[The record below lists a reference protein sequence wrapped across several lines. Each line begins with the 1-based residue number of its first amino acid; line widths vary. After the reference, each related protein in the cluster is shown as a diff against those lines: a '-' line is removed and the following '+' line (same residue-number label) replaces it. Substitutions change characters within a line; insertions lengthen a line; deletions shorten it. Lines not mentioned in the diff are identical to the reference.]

1 MLFFSSLPETA
12 EDVLYDLEGR
22 FPGTGL
28 ESARLYACFMRLRR
42 PFMLDLGDASQRPF
56 SGEGVPE
63 NVKGSPMAWY
73 LFPHELR
80 RGFDEGNAH
89 GAGYDGVVLKGR
101 NAYDGSPEVWGMAT
115 DSRQVKSAVDNR
127 GTYDSDSPDIT
138 FSIIGEKAESFQEYH
153 NNGLSYT
160 DPADG
165 KRKAIIDSRG
175 VRLRKEHVSVSEGG
189 HVNVSLAAAL
199 DFPELFR
206 AYPEL
211 RRLRVDFYRDSGSG
225 TGGFTDPQEHYIA
238 VNVARGGKN
247 AAPGMVLDTILHEV
261 QHVIQG
267 YEGFAQGAGSMSREQ
282 ALAYLGGSMSQLAGR
297 GDDWAKATLPRLE
310 RMKRELEAGT
320 LQPAFVYVFPTG
332 SRRRG

>member
-1 MLFFSSLPETA
+1 M
-12 EDVLYDLEGR
+12 
-22 FPGTGL
+22 
-28 ESARLYACFMRLRR
+28 
-42 PFMLDLGDASQRPF
+42 
-56 SGEGVPE
+56 
-63 NVKGSPMAWY
+63 
-73 LFPHELR
+73 
-80 RGFDEGNAH
+80 
-89 GAGYDGVVLKGR
+89 
-101 NAYDGSPEVWGMAT
+101 
-115 DSRQVKSAVDNR
+115 
-127 GTYDSDSPDIT
+127 
-138 FSIIGEKAESFQEYH
+138 
-153 NNGLSYT
+153 
-160 DPADG
+160 
-165 KRKAIIDSRG
+165 
-175 VRLRKEHVSVSEGG
+175 
-189 HVNVSLAAAL
+189 NVSLAAAL

-211 RRLRVDFYRDSGSG
+211 RRLRVDFYRDSGSS

-297 GDDWAKATLPRLE
+297 GDDWAKAALPRLE

-332 SRRRG
+332 SRRRGLPGRLRRIARGS